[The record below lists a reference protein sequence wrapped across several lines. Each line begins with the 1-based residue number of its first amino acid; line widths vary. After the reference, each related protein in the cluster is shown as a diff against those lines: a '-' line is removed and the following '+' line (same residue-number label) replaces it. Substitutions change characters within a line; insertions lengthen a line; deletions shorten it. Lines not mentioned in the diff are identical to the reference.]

1 MLPRKKLEIWALQ
14 TAGNALKLLI
24 LPSPCY
30 FCIILNILHHI
41 RRTFLAPGE
50 GGAYAPRAPPC
61 QRACI

>member
-24 LPSPCY
+24 LPSSCY

-50 GGAYAPRAPPC
+50 GGAY
-61 QRACI
+61 I